1 MEAGFR
7 YRIPQLRSSKRDF
20 YSARQDYAHAQ
31 QEEVTE
37 ERDLCPSFQ
46 EVSGEGGQWEGVV
59 REVHC

>member
-1 MEAGFR
+1 MLVSGKKYLDLDQIE
-7 YRIPQLRSSKRDF
+7 RDF
-20 YSARQDYAHAQ
+20 SSSRQAYAHAQ